1 VLVPRQES
9 EWSCICFLGVPILP
23 FSAILLLEFG
33 NVPTVWYFLFF
44 YWSLEMFRQCGIFLF
59 FIIFY
64 VIQTIFKL
72 QNVSKPFSK
81 EMFQSLCPFCP
92 RRNENYSVNKL
103 LFISLRQMTWLKWW
117 KLKESSCGNLPP
129 GILLLTQVTSILLV
143 TNWVT
148 FYYEM
153 GLILVLKYI
162 IMYMPLVSKF

>member
-1 VLVPRQES
+1 MYLFSR
-9 EWSCICFLGVPILP
+9 VPILP
-23 FSAILLLEFG
+23 FSAIFLLGVWKCSDIVVFFVFLLEFG

-103 LFISLRQMTWLKWW
+103 LFISLRQMTWLNWW
-117 KLKESSCGNLPP
+117 KLKESLQALEEICL
-129 GILLLTQVTSILLV
+129 QVF
-143 TNWVT
+143 
-148 FYYEM
+148 FYWSRWHPYH
-153 GLILVLKYI
+153 
-162 IMYMPLVSKF
+162 

>member
-1 VLVPRQES
+1 MFRQCGIFCFSIGSLEMFRQCGIFLFS
-9 EWSCICFLGVPILP
+9 YWSLEMFRHYGIFLFFYWSLEMFRQCGIFCFSIGVWKCSDIVV
-23 FSAILLLEFG
+23 FFVFLLEFG
-33 NVPTVWYFLFF
+33 NVPTVWHFLFF

-103 LFISLRQMTWLKWW
+103 LFISLRQMTWLK
-117 KLKESSCGNLPP
+117 
-129 GILLLTQVTSILLV
+129 
-143 TNWVT
+143 
-148 FYYEM
+148 
-153 GLILVLKYI
+153 
-162 IMYMPLVSKF
+162 

>member
-1 VLVPRQES
+1 MFRH
-9 EWSCICFLGVPILP
+9 CGI
-23 FSAILLLEFG
+23 
-33 NVPTVWYFLFF
+33 FLFF

-72 QNVSKPFSK
+72 QNVPKPFSK